1 MCLCARVQARS
12 RAACGGV
19 DAPLTLSCRHAQAN
33 VEAASND
40 GRTALMFS
48 AQGGHDACVRQL
60 LEAKADVHAAS
71 KKRSTALKLA
81 ERSQHSKCVELLQ
94 RAAAAHP
101 FQQRFSKYAG
111 KSRVLT

>member
-1 MCLCARVQARS
+1 MCTRVQTRS
-12 RAACGGV
+12 RAACGGA

-33 VEAASND
+33 VHAVMND

-71 KKRSTALKLA
+71 KKGSTALKLA
-81 ERSQHSKCVELLQ
+81 ELKQRSKCVELLQ

-101 FQQRFSKYAG
+101 
-111 KSRVLT
+111 